1 MASALDVLTTFVGFK
16 PERRV
21 ASLSPKRVVCD
32 EELDESP
39 TSLEDEES
47 YEDLKLEALENL
59 SLTLKLW
66 LRRIHLTEQERQ
78 KDLNNFGKEIY
89 LIQEQVIKPY
99 KAFLFPN
106 KSKDLKDFPLLEY
119 YDQRLDEACHKL
131 QIEKNK
137 ANFEMP
143 DEDRRRFDK
152 DEVFVCSLLGL
163 NLDFFDCLE
172 GISSIQRD
180 HRTLDEWIEI
190 ILQSNSESVALASK
204 NTLTKELLVSI
215 GFDPLSTQSTAIETI
230 MARSLELSTRHHI
243 EACEWAEIFIA
254 DEFKYN
260 PLLSSP
266 AVRFPFR
273 GNLKNTWFQR
283 QSENVNIRNVVL
295 KESLNSAIIQSIL
308 SDKVSHDEQNIVL
321 YHGTDHHSAEDILVR
336 GIDLCCGRQKRDFS
350 YGSGFYLTKSLDVA
364 LNWAKSTTA
373 KPAILVF
380 QVDRECLSNTK
391 KLDLSPA
398 NQIKRWREIVS
409 SFRAGKRTA
418 RTRKSL
424 RLYDLIEGPMA
435 TLMINETSG
444 ELMLEPI
451 ASSHQICLI
460 SEDFAEEFQQTLHS
474 VLFFEI
480 S

>member
-1 MASALDVLTTFVGFK
+1 MASALNVLTAFVGFK

-21 ASLSPKRVVCD
+21 ALSPKRVDCD
-32 EELDESP
+32 EEMDESP
-39 TSLEDEES
+39 TSSEDEES
-47 YEDLKLEALENL
+47 YEDLTLEALENL
-59 SLTLKLW
+59 SLKLKLW
-66 LRRIHLTEQERQ
+66 LRRIHLTEQERPMNRQ
-78 KDLNNFGKEIY
+78 DLEHEIY
-89 LIQEQVIKPY
+89 LTQEKVINPY
-99 KAFLFPN
+99 KAFLISN
-106 KSKDLKDFPLLEY
+106 KSNDPKDLPMLGY
-119 YDQRLDEACHKL
+119 YDQRLEEACEKL
-131 QIEKNK
+131 LIEKNK
-137 ANFEMP
+137 VNFEMP
-143 DEDRRRFDK
+143 EEDHRRFDK
-152 DEVFVCSLLGL
+152 YEVFVCSLLGL
-163 NLDFFDCLE
+163 NLDFLDCLE
-172 GISSIQRD
+172 EMSSIQRH

-190 ILQSNSESVALASK
+190 VLQNNSESVSSASK

-215 GFDPLSTQSTAIETI
+215 GFDPLSTQSTATETI
-230 MARSLELSTRHHI
+230 MARSLELSTHHHI

-260 PLLSSP
+260 PLLSSL
-266 AVRFPFR
+266 AARFPFE
-273 GNLKNTWFQR
+273 GHLTNTWFQR
-283 QSENVNIRNVVL
+283 QSRNVNIRNVVI

-350 YGSGFYLTKSLDVA
+350 CGSGFYLTKSLDVA
-364 LNWAKSTTA
+364 LNWAKSTTT

-380 QVDRECLSNTK
+380 QVDRECLSNAK

-398 NQIKRWREIVS
+398 NQIERWRKIVS
-409 SFRAGKRTA
+409 SFRSGKRTA

-424 RLYDLIEGPMA
+424 RLYDLIEGPTA
-435 TLMINETSG
+435 TLMISETSG
-444 ELMLEPI
+444 ELMLEPK